1 MTQLVAELRRFSARR
16 LVRVTVIVTLVL
28 IVLTIM
34 GRALNG
40 HAPDFENYVSDTRL
54 NLQDSLRGGLDGTA
68 IALVFVSFVLGASF
82 VGAEFNVGLLTTQLL
97 YEPRRWRVHLAKGA
111 AVFLGVGAFALAMLA
126 LVALTTAFGAAVHG
140 ITDGATSAW
149 WVTRIAQS
157 FRLTGAVA
165 LAGTMAYTVALMA
178 RRTSAAVIIFLVQY
192 PFLFVNPNKG
202 VFGFLS
208 HYAPLRGL
216 LIMATTPDPESLS
229 RLFEPIRTI
238 GAGVVLTLF
247 WMVGL
252 ALLSGVI
259 FERSEVR

>member
-1 MTQLVAELRRFSARR
+1 VIQLLAELRRFSARR
-16 LVRVTVIVTLVL
+16 LVRVTLVITLVL

-40 HAPDFENYVSDTRL
+40 HAATDFNFNDTRL
-54 NLQDSLRGGLDGTA
+54 NLHESLQGGLDGA
-68 IALVFVSFVLGASF
+68 AVVLVFVAFVLGASF
-82 VGAEFNVGLLTTQLL
+82 VGAEFNVGSLTTQLL

-111 AVFLGVGAFALAMLA
+111 AVFLGVGVFAMSMLA
-126 LVALTTAFGAAVHG
+126 LVALTTAFGASLHG

-149 WVTRIAQS
+149 WLTRIAQL

-165 LAGTMAYTVALMA
+165 LAGTMAYAVALMT

-192 PFLFVNPNKG
+192 PFLFVDPKKG

-216 LIMATTPDPESLS
+216 LIMATTPNPDSLS
-229 RLFEPIRTI
+229 RLFEPIRTV
-238 GAGVVLTLF
+238 GAGVLLTLV
-247 WMVGL
+247 WMLAL
-252 ALLSGVI
+252 ALLSGVV
-259 FERSEVR
+259 FERAEVR